1 MKERGIGEAD
11 VEYCLKNYHT
21 CYNDLKGNRIYRA
34 DLPNGKHIKVV
45 LNEGSEPVIVITV
58 AD

>member
-1 MKERGIGEAD
+1 MKERGISEAD

-21 CYNDLKGNRIYRA
+21 CYNDKKKNRIYRA
-34 DLPNGKHIKVV
+34 DLPNGRHIKVV
-45 LNEGSEPVIVITV
+45 ADAGSEPVIVITV